1 MRGFVRAS
9 ETCAPR
15 ADRRGAARARRGSAA
30 LAACWV
36 ALCAVAAA
44 AEQLAEPSAAGGA
57 GASPGRV
64 VSMNLCTDQLAML
77 VAAPRQLVA
86 VSHLARDPGSSAMAE
101 AARAYPVNHGR
112 AEEIYLL
119 APDLVLA
126 GRFSNPTTLEMLRR
140 LGLRVA
146 VLDPAESLDDVPAR
160 LAEIGRLLGR
170 EGAAARE
177 IARFEERRA
186 RLAAMAPP
194 EASRPSA
201 ALYAANG
208 YARGPR
214 TLGGAIVAAAGIGN
228 VAAEAGLQ
236 WGGFLPLEILAMADP
251 DLVITGQDL
260 PGESRGEAI
269 LSHPVVAELRARTG
283 APLAMDR
290 DWVCGTPHVLD
301 AAERLA
307 GRARQISPPGAR

>member
-1 MRGFVRAS
+1 MQGFVRAS
-9 ETCAPR
+9 ETLAPR
-15 ADRRGAARARRGSAA
+15 APRRGAERARRGAAA
-30 LAACWV
+30 LAACWL
-36 ALCAVAAA
+36 AICAVAAA
-44 AEQLAEPSAAGGA
+44 AEEAAAPSAAGGA
-57 GASPGRV
+57 PGRV

-77 VAAPRQLVA
+77 VAAPGQLVA

-101 AARAYPVNHGR
+101 AARAYPVNRGR

-160 LAEIGRLLGR
+160 LAEVGRLLGR
-170 EGAAARE
+170 EAAAAGE
-177 IARFEERRA
+177 IARFEARRA

-194 EASRPSA
+194 EAERPSA

-214 TLGGAIVAAAGIGN
+214 TLGGAIVAAAGLGN

-236 WGGFLPLEILAMADP
+236 WGGFLPLELLAMADP
-251 DLVITGQDL
+251 DLVITGQEL

-307 GRARQISPPGAR
+307 LRARQIAPAGAP

>member
-1 MRGFVRAS
+1 MRGFVPVSDTPSPQAGCRWAVRA
-9 ETCAPR
+9 
-15 ADRRGAARARRGSAA
+15 RRGAAA
-30 LAACWV
+30 LAAGWL
-36 ALCAVAAA
+36 ALCTVAAA
-44 AEQLAEPSAAGGA
+44 AEPPTAPPEAGGA

-77 VAAPRQLVA
+77 VAAPGQLVA

-101 AARAYPVNHGR
+101 AARAYPVNRGR

-160 LAEIGRLLGR
+160 LAEVGRLLGR
-170 EGAAARE
+170 EAAAAGE
-177 IARFEERRA
+177 IARFEARRA

-194 EASRPSA
+194 EAARPSS

-214 TLGGAIVAAAGIGN
+214 TLGGAIVAAAGLGN

-236 WGGFLPLEILAMADP
+236 WGGFLPLETLAMADP
-251 DLVITGQDL
+251 DLVITGQEL

-269 LSHPVVAELRARTG
+269 LSHPVVVELRARTG

-307 GRARQISPPGAR
+307 RRARQISPPGAP